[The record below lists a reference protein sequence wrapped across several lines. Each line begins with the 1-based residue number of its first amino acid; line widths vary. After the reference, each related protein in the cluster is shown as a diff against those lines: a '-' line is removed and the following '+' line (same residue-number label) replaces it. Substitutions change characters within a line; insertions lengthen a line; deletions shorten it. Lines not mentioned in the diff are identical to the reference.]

1 MKVRITDRRVLESVQ
16 PLEVATYLRS
26 AGWALAGRIGDAAWV
41 WKQADETVAVP
52 ENTEFADYARRLAE
66 LLDTL
71 SQREQRSELEILR
84 DLTTSMSD
92 VVRLRVMSAV
102 AADGSVGLEEGV
114 TIVGSAKDMI
124 LSAARAAV
132 IPRAYFRSRLPGP
145 ADEYM
150 KRVRL
155 GQTEQGSYVVTLLC
169 PVSPELGPSDLASLA
184 EIDEPF
190 DRRVTR
196 TLAGAVT
203 KCAAAARE
211 AALRQNMEPFTSAV
225 RDGVSANLCSAIA
238 DIGEGLEEGQIQ
250 VSFSWARSRRPPDVA
265 SRAVIPHDAIPV
277 MREAARVLRETFA
290 DEDFELIGPVVR
302 LESEAPATGGD
313 VLVYAEVDTWRRIRV
328 HLEPPA
334 YLQAVVAH
342 EQGVEIHCR
351 GSLRKEGRYFTLRN
365 VHDFGVI
372 EDDNP

>member
-1 MKVRITDRRVLESVQ
+1 MNVRITDRRVLESVQ

-26 AGWALAGRIGDAAWV
+26 VGWALAGRIGDAAWV
-41 WKQADETVAVP
+41 WKQADQSVAVP

-71 SQREQRSELEILR
+71 SQTEQRSELEILH
-84 DLTTSMSD
+84 DLSTSMSD
-92 VVRLRVMSAV
+92 VVRLRVLSGV
-102 AADGSVGLEEGV
+102 AADGSVGLQEGV

-132 IPRAYFRSRLPGP
+132 MPRAYFRSRLPGP

-150 KRVRL
+150 KKVRL

-196 TLAGAVT
+196 TLAGAVA
-203 KCAAAARE
+203 KCASASRE
-211 AALRQNMEPFTSAV
+211 AALKQNMEPFTSAV

-238 DIGEGLEEGQIQ
+238 DIGEGLEEGQIH
-250 VSFSWARSRRPPDVA
+250 VSFSWARSRRAPDVA

-302 LESEAPATGGD
+302 LESDDPATGGD

-342 EQGVEIHCR
+342 EQGVEIYCR

-365 VHDFGVI
+365 VHNFGVI
-372 EDDNP
+372 EDNP